1 MEDLRI
7 FDFERDF
14 EGSLRCIPMVVRFKL
29 DHCGVKL
36 TLRQWSR
43 FSVDERR
50 QLVERPCAQADDIA
64 AYGQWLRAL
73 IGLRAGEVAQDA
85 PLDPRPAWRDTT
97 EVPLPV
103 DHQARQRGLLPPTQ
117 ERWARLTPLQR
128 FVLLKLTR
136 AGHDNANF
144 VPALQEFGACPV

>member
-1 MEDLRI
+1 MNDQEI
-7 FDFERDF
+7 FGFEQDFS
-14 EGSLRCIPMVVRFKL
+14 GSLRCIPMVVRFKL

-50 QLVERPCAQADDIA
+50 QLVEGPCASAGEIA
-64 AYGQWLRAL
+64 AYGQVLRQL
-73 IGLRAGEVAQDA
+73 IVARMGEPAQDVA
-85 PLDPRPAWRDTT
+85 LDPHPAWRDTT

-103 DHQARQRGLLPPTQ
+103 DHQARARGLLPPTQ

-128 FVLLKLTR
+128 FALLKLTR
-136 AGHDNANF
+136 EGHDNANF
-144 VPALQEFGACPV
+144 EPALREFGACPA